1 MNLED
6 ERFVGEL
13 SNRTLV
19 EKDNAVE
26 LFPEVTEQGDVIGS
40 MTRREAHS
48 GGKRLHA
55 VVHLHVFNSRGELYL
70 QHRPEWKDIQP
81 GKWDTA
87 CGGHIDYG
95 ETVAEAL
102 AREVYEELGLKP
114 GSYKAAMRQKYVYE
128 SSIERELVYIF
139 TTVYDGEL
147 SPSPTETQGGRF
159 WSFDEIREGIGND
172 VFTPM
177 FEKEV
182 LRIEN

>member
-1 MNLED
+1 MTD
-6 ERFVGEL
+6 
-13 SNRTLV
+13 RTLV
-19 EKDNAVE
+19 TSDNAVE
-26 LFPEVTEQGDVIGS
+26 LFPEVTADGEVIGS
-40 MTRREAHS
+40 MTRKEAHS

-55 VVHLHVFNSRGELYL
+55 VVHLHVFNSKGELFL

-95 ETVAEAL
+95 ETVSVAL
-102 AREVYEELGLKP
+102 AREVFEELGLKP
-114 GSYKAAMRQKYVYE
+114 KQYKAQLIKKYVYE
-128 SSIERELVYIF
+128 SAIERELVYIF

-147 SPSPTETQGGRF
+147 SPSPTETQGGKF
-159 WSFDEIREGIGND
+159 WSRQEITDSIGKG

-182 LRIEN
+182 HIPLSAN